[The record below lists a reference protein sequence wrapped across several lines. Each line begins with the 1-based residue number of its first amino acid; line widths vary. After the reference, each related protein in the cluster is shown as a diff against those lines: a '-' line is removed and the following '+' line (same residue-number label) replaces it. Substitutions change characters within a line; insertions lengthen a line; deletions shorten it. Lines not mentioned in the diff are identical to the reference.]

1 GEVRPV
7 GSTTSRKVDV
17 RVVAATNIDLEK
29 AMDEGRF
36 RRDLYFRL
44 STFQLALPPLRDR
57 GEDVVLLARR
67 LLQRAALRGG
77 VADKQISDEV
87 CALLRGHTW
96 PGNVR
101 ELGNVM
107 EYAVT
112 LCDGAIVEPQHLPPY
127 LFTPSAPSQSE
138 TIDDL
143 VYRTARERFERRY
156 LSSLLRTSGGNLS
169 EAARRSG

>member
-1 GEVRPV
+1 M
-7 GSTTSRKVDV
+7 
-17 RVVAATNIDLEK
+17 
-29 AMDEGRF
+29 AME
-36 RRDLYFRL
+36 
-44 STFQLALPPLRDR
+44 A
-57 GEDVVLLARR
+57 LLA
-67 LLQRAALRGG
+67 
-77 VADKQISDEV
+77 
-87 CALLRGHTW
+87 HTW

-169 EAARRSG
+169 EAARRSGIDRSNLRRMMHRLGVDAQGRPTVPVGDDESSKSGE